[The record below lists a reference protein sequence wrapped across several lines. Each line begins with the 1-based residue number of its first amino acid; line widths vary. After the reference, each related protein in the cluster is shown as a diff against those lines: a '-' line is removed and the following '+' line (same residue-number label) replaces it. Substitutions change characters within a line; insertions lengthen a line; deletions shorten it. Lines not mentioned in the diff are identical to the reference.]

1 MPKASRGS
9 SNTPA
14 TDELFD
20 APDSSPTSRRA
31 ARSTRAPSS
40 RDSSEENS
48 ARGRRA
54 APLDDDIDLDLDIT
68 KPRRRRRPRLVEDE
82 PAATAEPKPSAE
94 ELQKLARR
102 THLKRE
108 IGGIALLLA
117 AVFIAG
123 SLLAGGASAGQSC
136 TEAGG
141 IFGPVGACLRMS
153 VLLSLGALSAVIVPF
168 IPAVHALRLL
178 GRLDE
183 SNDKRWLFFTV
194 GLAAIVPVAA
204 ALARGAG
211 IDASQVDPYAG
222 LVGSFLAFYTVKA
235 IGLGGAWV
243 VVAILG
249 CALMAGTLAWNP
261 LRLLIGGKSKSRTP
275 DLRGGTAI
283 AADTATA
290 GVTTAPV
297 VALTKAE
304 ALEPDSAEM
313 PALDLSLMEGAGSAT
328 VEAEEELLDPAV
340 SAQISGVAEKPR
352 KKTKLT
358 KAEKAAEHAEDV
370 AAAINAGGDPTD
382 LLADELPPLD
392 LLTPVPPKNG
402 DAGKA
407 HLDAMGQKLMD
418 ALRTFRVEGILSGRT
433 TGPTVT
439 QFEIEPSPGVKVRQF
454 ANLANDLALAMR
466 APSIRVVAPIPGKGA
481 VGVEVPNPVAE
492 MVGFR
497 EMIDNRDYSNTPR
510 ALPIALGKDLEGRP
524 VIADLAKMPHLLIAG
539 ATGSGKS
546 VCVNTIITS
555 LIYRHTPK
563 TLRFLMVDPKMVEL
577 SVYNVLPH
585 QRHKVVTDN
594 RDAAALLKWAVI
606 EMQERYQLLAANGAR
621 NIQDFNQKVR
631 DGARLLKPKD
641 PTVAFEEREYTRGI
655 LPYIVVVI
663 DELADLMMTCAA
675 EVETPLA
682 MLAQKA
688 RAIGIHLILATQR
701 PSVNVITGLIKAN
714 FPSRIAFRVAS
725 QIDSRTILDGMG
737 AESLLGNGDMLFIP
751 PGKSEPARLQG
762 AYLPNEDTERL
773 MHWYEQRREAR
784 KAAMEAQGLMHIE
797 EHKDEENVI
806 EKVRAQEAAEAGAGQ
821 ESAEDEG
828 DRDKLFREAAEVC
841 VQNQG
846 GSTSLLQRR
855 LKVGYGRAA
864 RIIDQLHLAG
874 VLGPPDGSKPRD
886 VLVGLEDLDRIA
898 GEKPVAA

>member
-1 MPKASRGS
+1 
-9 SNTPA
+9 
-14 TDELFD
+14 
-20 APDSSPTSRRA
+20 
-31 ARSTRAPSS
+31 
-40 RDSSEENS
+40 
-48 ARGRRA
+48 
-54 APLDDDIDLDLDIT
+54 
-68 KPRRRRRPRLVEDE
+68 
-82 PAATAEPKPSAE
+82 
-94 ELQKLARR
+94 
-102 THLKRE
+102 
-108 IGGIALLLA
+108 
-117 AVFIAG
+117 
-123 SLLAGGASAGQSC
+123 
-136 TEAGG
+136 
-141 IFGPVGACLRMS
+141 
-153 VLLSLGALSAVIVPF
+153 
-168 IPAVHALRLL
+168 
-178 GRLDE
+178 
-183 SNDKRWLFFTV
+183 
-194 GLAAIVPVAA
+194 
-204 ALARGAG
+204 
-211 IDASQVDPYAG
+211 
-222 LVGSFLAFYTVKA
+222 
-235 IGLGGAWV
+235 
-243 VVAILG
+243 
-249 CALMAGTLAWNP
+249 
-261 LRLLIGGKSKSRTP
+261 
-275 DLRGGTAI
+275 
-283 AADTATA
+283 
-290 GVTTAPV
+290 
-297 VALTKAE
+297 
-304 ALEPDSAEM
+304 M
-313 PALDLSLMEGAGSAT
+313 PALDLSLMEAAGSAT
-328 VEAEEELLDPAV
+328 VEMDEELAEQV
-340 SAQISGVAEKPR
+340 QEAESAEIGASSAKIRG
-352 KKTKLT
+352 KKKLT
-358 KAEKAAEHAEDV
+358 KAERSEQHAQEVAE
-370 AAAINAGGDPTD
+370 AINNGADPSD
-382 LLADELPPLD
+382 LLADELPSPE
-392 LLTPVPPKNG
+392 LLTPTPPKNT

-418 ALRTFRVEGILSGRT
+418 ALRIFRVEGILSGRT

-497 EMIDNRDYSNTPR
+497 EMIESRDYLNTPR
-510 ALPIALGKDLEGRP
+510 ALPIALGRDLEGRV

-631 DGARLLKPKD
+631 DGVPMLKPKD
-641 PTVAFEEREYTRGI
+641 ANVAFEDREYKRGI

-762 AYLPNEDTERL
+762 AFLPNDDTERL
-773 MHWYEQRREAR
+773 MHWYQERRDAR
-784 KAAMEAQGLMHIE
+784 KAAMEAQGLFHIDE
-797 EHKDEENVI
+797 QKDEENVI
-806 EKVRAQEAAEAGAGQ
+806 EKVRMQEAAEAGAGQ
-821 ESAEDEG
+821 DTSEDDS

-855 LKVGYGRAA
+855 LKIGYGRAA

-898 GEKPVAA
+898 GEKIIAA